1 VSVHADNQGG
11 TSQIEW
17 LRQLKF
23 PQSSQEIPLLVS
35 LGAAILKNEYLFQVK
50 RFDDQEVAIIQ
61 IAHPSHEFFKNGWGT
76 HQSFFIE
83 GWMHIVSGYDH
94 IVFIVTLLAASVIL
108 RRWFWV
114 LTSFTVAHG
123 VTYSFAAYGV
133 LHVRSEWIEPVIAL
147 TILVTAALSLFKVK
161 AKPSAEI
168 AAVFG
173 LGLFHGLGFA
183 IAMSA
188 QLNNARF
195 PIASVIGFNLGI
207 EMGQLAICLILGA
220 VFWFLR
226 RYPSLFDNLR
236 SLMIWSGF
244 IAGGF

>member
-1 VSVHADNQGG
+1 MLLSRIWRKSSID
-11 TSQIEW
+11 QI
-17 LRQLKF
+17 
-23 PQSSQEIPLLVS
+23 VV
-35 LGAAILKNEYLFQVK
+35 Y
-50 RFDDQEVAIIQ
+50 
-61 IAHPSHEFFKNGWGT
+61 
-76 HQSFFIE
+76 
-83 GWMHIVSGYDH
+83 
-94 IVFIVTLLAASVIL
+94 
-108 RRWFWV
+108 
-114 LTSFTVAHG
+114 
-123 VTYSFAAYGV
+123 AYCD
-133 LHVRSEWIEPVIAL
+133 R
-147 TILVTAALSLFKVK
+147 T
-161 AKPSAEI
+161 EI